1 MDMDLATRLKMFIS
15 KLGIAN
21 SEFADRA
28 GIPRP
33 TLSQLLTGRNKS
45 VNDSF
50 IKKLHE
56 TYPTLNIAWLLFAE
70 GDMEIGSNI
79 QTSGGQNDL
88 FADQITAQVFGNQA
102 ESQLQ
107 NQNMPMRDYSSEKSQ
122 MQNNA
127 NIGNAI
133 TNSVD
138 SQLENSTISEDSTN
152 ITENAMTMLSQK
164 RVESIMVF
172 YSDNSFEIFKPSGEQ
187 K

>member
-1 MDMDLATRLKMFIS
+1 
-15 KLGIAN
+15 
-21 SEFADRA
+21 
-28 GIPRP
+28 
-33 TLSQLLTGRNKS
+33 
-45 VNDSF
+45 
-50 IKKLHE
+50 
-56 TYPTLNIAWLLFAE
+56 
-70 GDMEIGSNI
+70 MEIGSNI
-79 QTSGGQNDL
+79 QISGGQNDL